1 MTELSLFN
9 FEQSSV
15 SVLTIEDKP
24 WFVAK
29 EVATIL
35 GYADPS
41 MMLKHVDDEDKQTI
55 NPQKSGSVE
64 MTEAFGSNTFK
75 LSIIN
80 ESGLYACIFGSHKP
94 EAKEFKKWVTSEVLP
109 SIRKTG
115 SYSVQQLTPGQLLKL
130 QAEALISVE
139 LKQQEQEQQLL
150 KHDSRLNTIE
160 QRFQKADEVLKQLPP
175 ATVDVPTKSVRSC
188 INEVLRSYSYR
199 TGDAYQSLWN
209 VLYKEYKYRY
219 HVDLKTRA
227 KNEELKTLDY
237 AEQFGVIDKVYA
249 LALELFGKD

>member
-1 MTELSLFN
+1 MTELSTFN
-9 FEQSSV
+9 FNEQPIIV
-15 SVLTIEDKP
+15 KVIDGEP
-24 WFVAK
+24 WFLGANVCRVLEIKNYSDAYSRLK
-29 EVATIL
+29 SYEKTI
-35 GYADPS
+35 GNTEG
-41 MMLKHVDDEDKQTI
+41 VD
-55 NPQKSGSVE
+55 NPDTVYVS
-64 MTEAFGSNTFK
+64 
-75 LSIIN
+75 
-80 ESGLYACIFGSHKP
+80 ESGLYRLVLTSRKP
-94 EAKEFKKWVTSEVLP
+94 QAEPFQDWVVQEVLP
-109 SIRKTG
+109 TIRKTG
-115 SYSVQQLTPGQLLKL
+115 SYSVQQMTPGQLLKL
-130 QAEALISVE
+130 QAEAVISIE
-139 LKQQEQEQQLL
+139 LKQKEQEEQLL

-188 INEVLRSYSYR
+188 VNEVLRSYSYH

-249 LALELFGKD
+249 LALELFSKD